1 MWGLARV
8 WAHWHDRRVTASC
21 HSHVRHGWGHWARIG
36 AARTW
41 RATGR
46 RGRGWR
52 GDEETGW
59 RRRWGR
65 ARVEA
70 GRSWR
75 AAVLLLLIRWCWLVH
90 LLLFWWCRHELLLTF
105 GWSHKLLLAIS
116 RGHELLLGVRCRHV
130 SCHRRCLVQLRFR
143 SWLLL
148 VRAGIIAAG
157 ARFTATAFARLWGR
171 VCQDK

>member
-1 MWGLARV
+1 MARV

-21 HSHVRHGWGHWARIG
+21 HSHIRHGWGHWARIV
-36 AARTW
+36 ASRTR

-46 RGRGWR
+46 RGWGWR
-52 GDEETGW
+52 RDEETGW

-65 ARVEA
+65 ARVKA
-70 GRSWR
+70 GRSWLT
-75 AAVLLLLIRWCWLVH
+75 AVLLLLIRWRWLVH
-90 LLLFWWCRHELLLTF
+90 LLLVWWRGHELLLAL

-130 SCHRRCLVQLRFR
+130 SCHGRCLVRLRFR

-148 VRAGIIAAG
+148 VRAGIIAVG
-157 ARFTATAFARLWGR
+157 AWGTTAAFAGLWGR
-171 VCQDK
+171 